1 MEETLGMLVMISK
14 TIMSEFQN
22 DMADLGIE

>member
-1 MEETLGMLVMISK
+1 MEETLGMLVVISK

-22 DMADLGIE
+22 DMHDLGIE